1 VFLFAFT
8 LPKGY
13 EHKKPEVDAAVARGI
28 GMVQDLSSVAMD
40 KLKELRK
47 VPLKP
52 KHAKPAA
59 SGEPKKVD

>member
-1 VFLFAFT
+1 VFLCAFT

-13 EHKKPEVDAAVARGI
+13 EQKKSEVDKALARGLA
-28 GMVQDLSSVAMD
+28 MVQDLSSTAMD

-52 KHAKPAA
+52 KHAKPAGA
-59 SGEPKKVD
+59 GEPKKVD